1 MTNNSFRSV
10 CIAALLLA
18 GGAAHASRTIHE
30 THEAGPR
37 ATVDIN
43 GVSGTFDVSGWD
55 KPSVEV
61 FGTVGEDVERV
72 DVSGDSNHISVQVV
86 TRTVRLWGMDGNV
99 HLSVRVPAAASV
111 STTVVSADLHTTGLS
126 GEVELHTVSGN
137 VTGEVGGNLR
147 AKTVSGAVRL
157 KAPAAKSLRISTVS
171 GDIQASG
178 GDGESDVTTVS
189 GNADLSL
196 GTQSRSHFKSV
207 SGDFTVALG
216 LTPDAQ
222 VDGEAVSGNVKLN
235 LHGAAAADYDVETHS
250 GSIHNC
256 FGPKPEEPRYGPGS
270 RLMFKNGD
278 SSARVHVVTH
288 SGDVRLCKSE

>member
-1 MTNNSFRSV
+1 MNNAMPSV
-10 CIAALLLA
+10 CLAALLLA
-18 GGAAHASRTIHE
+18 GGTAQASRTVHE
-30 THEAGPR
+30 SHEASLH
-37 ATVDIN
+37 AAVDIN

-61 FGTVGEDVERV
+61 FGTVGADVDRV
-72 DVSGDSNHISVQVV
+72 DVSGDSNHVSVQIV

-99 HLSVRVPAAASV
+99 HLTVRVPAAATV
-111 STTVVSADLHTTGLS
+111 STTVVSADVHTTGLT
-126 GEVELHTVSGN
+126 GEVELQTVSGN

-147 AKTVSGAVRL
+147 AKTVSGDVRL

-171 GDIQASG
+171 GDVQASG
-178 GDGESDVTTVS
+178 GDGESEVTTVS
-189 GNADLSL
+189 GSADLSL
-196 GTQSRSHFKSV
+196 GVQARGRFKTV

-222 VDGEAVSGNVKLN
+222 VDGEAVSGDVKLN
-235 LHGAAAADYDVETHS
+235 VQGAAAADYDIETHS

-256 FGPKPEEPRYGPGS
+256 FGPKPEEPRHGPGS

-278 SSARVHVVTH
+278 SRARVHVVTH
-288 SGDVRLCKSE
+288 SGDVRVCKSE

>member
-1 MTNNSFRSV
+1 MNSSLYSLMV
-10 CIAALLLA
+10 AALLFA
-18 GGAAHASRTIHE
+18 GNAAHASRTIHE
-30 THEAGPR
+30 SHEASPH
-37 ATVDIN
+37 ALVEIN
-43 GVSGTFDVSGWD
+43 GVSGTLDVSGWD

-61 FGTVGEDVERV
+61 FGTVGADVDRV
-72 DVSGDSNHISVQVV
+72 EVSGDNNHVSVQIV

-99 HLSVRVPAAASV
+99 HLSVRVPASATV
-111 STTVVSADLHTTGLS
+111 STTVVSADLHTTGLN

-147 AKTVSGAVRL
+147 AKTVSGDVRL

-171 GDIQASG
+171 GYIQASG

-196 GTQSRSHFKSV
+196 GIQSRAHFKSV

-235 LHGAAAADYDVETHS
+235 FQGAAAADYDVETHS

-256 FGPKPEEPRYGPGS
+256 FGPKPEEPRYGRS

-278 SSARVHVVTH
+278 GSARVHVVTH
-288 SGDVRLCKSE
+288 SGDVRVCKSE